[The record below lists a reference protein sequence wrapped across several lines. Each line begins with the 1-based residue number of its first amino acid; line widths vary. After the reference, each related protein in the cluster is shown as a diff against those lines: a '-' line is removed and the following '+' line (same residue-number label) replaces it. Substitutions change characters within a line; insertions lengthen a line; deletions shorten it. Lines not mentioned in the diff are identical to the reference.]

1 MPLILG
7 ANSVSGYTVKNSLRF
22 NRGSSDS
29 LSRSI
34 SSTGNRRINTF
45 STWVKRSLLAT
56 EQRII
61 MASAGSG
68 SQSWFPAFTGG
79 DFIKIAGDT
88 GTGYAFDL
96 DTTAVFRDP
105 SAWYHIVV
113 AFDTTQATDTNR
125 IKLYVNGTQ
134 QTLTGTYPSQNSDM
148 PHINLSG
155 SSFYIGGRTPAS
167 DLYFSGY
174 LSEMFWIDGQQLTP
188 SSFGETD
195 FDTGIWKPKAYTGTY
210 GTNGFYLKFANSAS
224 LGTDSS
230 GNGNN
235 FTVNNLTSIDQT
247 TDTPTNNFCTLDP
260 LNVPTSSTP
269 TFTEGNTK
277 VVTSSGGNFGG
288 SGNIGASKGK
298 WYFEIK
304 FTSGTTSYG
313 NISLSSSSNA
323 RESARQ
329 NVHSNQLSSTYP
341 NLCYEYDGNVYK
353 DSSGTSVANYGS
365 YAVGDI
371 VMIAMDLDNQFAYFG
386 RNGTWGN
393 SSVPTSGSSGTG
405 AVSLSTNPDFWHLAL
420 GDRNSAGTNTY
431 EVNFGNPP
439 YSANSYTDG
448 AGYGNFS
455 YSVPSGYYSLN
466 TKNLANFG

>member
-61 MASAGSG
+61 MASAGGG

-188 SSFGETD
+188 SS
-195 FDTGIWKPKAYTGTY
+195 
-210 GTNGFYLKFANSAS
+210 
-224 LGTDSS
+224 
-230 GNGNN
+230 
-235 FTVNNLTSIDQT
+235 
-247 TDTPTNNFCTLDP
+247 
-260 LNVPTSSTP
+260 
-269 TFTEGNTK
+269 
-277 VVTSSGGNFGG
+277 
-288 SGNIGASKGK
+288 
-298 WYFEIK
+298 
-304 FTSGTTSYG
+304 
-313 NISLSSSSNA
+313 
-323 RESARQ
+323 
-329 NVHSNQLSSTYP
+329 
-341 NLCYEYDGNVYK
+341 
-353 DSSGTSVANYGS
+353 
-365 YAVGDI
+365 
-371 VMIAMDLDNQFAYFG
+371 
-386 RNGTWGN
+386 
-393 SSVPTSGSSGTG
+393 
-405 AVSLSTNPDFWHLAL
+405 VS
-420 GDRNSAGTNTY
+420 
-431 EVNFGNPP
+431 
-439 YSANSYTDG
+439 
-448 AGYGNFS
+448 
-455 YSVPSGYYSLN
+455 
-466 TKNLANFG
+466 